1 MSKTIDIG
9 YKKLRDDADF
19 VIEAVANGDNFIV
32 SRKSQKLFRIVP
44 LDYLQDDS
52 KDMTIDFSD
61 SPRGGIDA
69 NDLITQIE
77 SFIKKTK

>member
-9 YKKLRDDADF
+9 FKKLRDDADF

-61 SPRGGIDA
+61 RPRGGIDA
-69 NDLITQIE
+69 NDLINQIE